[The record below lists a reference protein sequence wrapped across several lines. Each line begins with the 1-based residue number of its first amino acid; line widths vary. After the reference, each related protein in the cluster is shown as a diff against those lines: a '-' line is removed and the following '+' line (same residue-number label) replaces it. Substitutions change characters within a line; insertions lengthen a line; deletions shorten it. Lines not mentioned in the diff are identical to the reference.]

1 MKLNKELLKDL
12 TNDVIYPIEKLVAI
26 ELRQRNFEEQD
37 AIKFLKKIGFFKI
50 PLIYFGLD
58 VDIEK
63 LKQELGEIDSEYAR
77 ELIDNLCDNLDDFLQ
92 KRELGEVDAYEK
104 FCEHFSYL
112 KNTQDESDDFFDDD
126 DEFFDFSD
134 EQDNELD
141 QMHYEE
147 SEKISASEYMQ
158 SADIDP
164 DLIRDIK
171 YLLEQYEELKFR
183 YDTFCDEAKMEVA
196 EIFMRFNTIFEFNR
210 DFKDIAVSIGHLIF
224 VLKTL
229 KIENLDN
236 SQKDMLG
243 LFFDSIMDDLAK
255 WYQEVIVEQSAN
267 DIHYLDASL
276 LSSIVQIQLFF
287 NQDDN
292 KQER

>member
-1 MKLNKELLKDL
+1 MKLNKELLEDL
-12 TNDVIYPIEKLVAI
+12 TNDVLYPIEELVEK
-26 ELRQRNFEEQD
+26 ELQQRNPKEKD
-37 AIKFLKKIGFFKI
+37 AISFLKKIGFFKI
-50 PLIYFGLD
+50 PLIYFGFN

-63 LKQELGEIDSEYAR
+63 LKQKLGEIDSEYAR
-77 ELIDNLCDNLDDFLQ
+77 ELIDYLCDSLKEFIQ
-92 KRELGEVDAYEK
+92 KRELEETDAYEK
-104 FCEHFSYL
+104 FCEHFAYL
-112 KNTQDESDDFFDDD
+112 KNTQDENDEFFDD

-134 EQDNELD
+134 EQDSELD
-141 QMHYEE
+141 HMHYKE
-147 SEKISASEYMQ
+147 SEKISASAYMQ

-171 YLLEQYEELKFR
+171 DLLEQYKEVKFR
-183 YDTFCDEAKMEVA
+183 YDTFCDEAKMEV
-196 EIFMRFNTIFEFNR
+196 EKIFMHFDTIFKLSI
-210 DFKDIAVSIGHLIF
+210 DYKDIATSMDHLIF

-236 SQKDMLG
+236 SQKDMLK
-243 LFFDSIMDDLAK
+243 LFFDSIVDDLEK
-255 WYQEVIVEQSAN
+255 WYQEVIVQQSAN